1 MTDIEGFDF
10 RPELYYINHV
20 WAKVDTDGSVRVG
33 FDDFV
38 AKGAKDIYYIKIAEE
53 GTKVAQKGKLGI
65 IETRKFTGPI
75 TSPVSGV
82 VIASNPE
89 VPRKY
94 GHPFKV
100 DPYGEG
106 WLVVIK
112 PSKLEEELKNLMK
125 GETAL
130 EWFKREI
137 EVAKHDISYS
147 PV

>member
-1 MTDIEGFDF
+1 MADIQGFDF
-10 RPELYYINHV
+10 RPELYYNIEHV
-20 WAKVDTDGSVRVG
+20 WAKVETDGSVRVG

-38 AKGAKDIYYIKIAEE
+38 AQGLKSHGNDIFYIKIAVE
-53 GTKVAQKGKLGI
+53 GTEIAQNGKLGI

-89 VPRKY
+89 IPRSY
-94 GHPFKV
+94 GSAIKV
-100 DPYGEG
+100 DPYGEA

-125 GETAL
+125 GERAL
-130 EWFKREI
+130 EWFKKEI
-137 EVAKHDISYS
+137 EDSKKG
-147 PV
+147 